1 MAPINRR
8 LTLSLIEK
16 ARVSIDP
23 VFLNS
28 PQYHCESLGEA
39 LGCKIYLKVETQNPI
54 RSFKGRG
61 SDFLVTSFKDE
72 AHIFCA
78 SAGNYGQAMAY
89 SCRKHSIKLTV
100 YAALTANPFKVARM
114 RSLGAEV
121 VLYSN
126 DFETAKQEAKRV
138 AAVKGAR
145 FVEDSIDIETL
156 AGAGTIGLE
165 LLDIADEIDCLLI
178 ALGNGALLSGTA
190 TVFKEKRP
198 KSKIIAIQAAGA
210 PAMVE
215 SLKNGEIVSYDA
227 TNTIADGIAVR
238 LPIPLTLRDMD
249 GLVDDAKLVK
259 EESILEAMKLLH
271 IHAGIVVEP
280 SAAVGI
286 AAILEDPEKFSNK
299 TVVSIICGSNLSE
312 DQINN
317 WL

>member
-16 ARVSIDP
+16 ARLSVDP

-28 PQYHCESLGEA
+28 PQYHCESLSEVV
-39 LGCKIYLKVETQNPI
+39 GCKIYLKVETQNPI

-61 SDFLVTSFKDE
+61 SDFLVAGLQNES
-72 AHIFCA
+72 HIFCT

-100 YAALTANPFKVARM
+100 YAALTASPFKVARM

-165 LLDIADEIDCLLI
+165 LLDIADDLDCLLI

-249 GLVDDAKLVK
+249 GLVDDAILVK